1 MNQFR
6 RWFTRQKAPLQSPAP
21 AFLRAGIGYN
31 ADLPGLELPQA
42 QAELYQRLSW
52 VQIAVSITGQ
62 TAAGAP
68 FSVMSLKGE
77 KTEAIEN
84 HPFELLLRRPNP
96 LQSRME
102 FIEALIGYRKLTG
115 NAYIWLNRAT
125 ATVPPSEMWIIPSHK
140 IEPVPDEKLYL
151 KGYTY
156 DPGDGKKIPLETW
169 EVCHIK
175 RFHPLNR
182 FVGLSEIEA
191 LAVAATGDMAM
202 SKWNANY
209 FHKDHAKPAG
219 ALMFSDPINDSDW
232 EDMKRAVKEEHGG
245 TERKMMMMRNTGKG
259 GVSWLQFGIS
269 QKDMEFLQG
278 RQFNKEEIW
287 ATMAPG
293 LSSMLAVNATEAN
306 SRTGKA
312 SFLEFTIWPLHQAI
326 AERFT
331 TDILPS
337 YGENLVGEFD
347 DVRVS
352 DRAME
357 LQEQQASYGLL
368 TIQEAREKFY
378 SLKPLGDERDLLLVS
393 GVAPKQPDPAAETPA
408 SAETP
413 EAARPILGYHIEQG
427 VVTKN
432 EARAG
437 LNLPPQDDTD
447 DQRLQDVQRR
457 LAVVQAAVLAKVD
470 LDNALLLAG
479 LTLAKPT
486 PEPQP
491 VPTQLVPAQEQTDDM
506 QPEPGNAPEMMD
518 NEDEPEENLFRA
530 DLLHW
535 QRKVYKRAKAGQS
548 VLVPFESD
556 VIPMSLSAAIKGAL
570 ELAQTAMDVRQIF
583 GTLLGETEISPAR
596 VKQVTWWGYP

>member
-1 MNQFR
+1 MNQIR
-6 RWFTRQKAPLQSPAP
+6 RWFTRQKAPPQSPAP
-21 AFLRAGIGYN
+21 GFLRAGIGAN
-31 ADLPGLELPQA
+31 TELPGLQLPEA

-62 TAAGAP
+62 TAAGTP

-77 KTEAIEN
+77 KTEAVEN

-102 FIEALIGYRKLTG
+102 FLEAVIGYRKLTG
-115 NAYIWLNRAT
+115 NAYIWLNRT
-125 ATVPPSEMWIIPSHK
+125 SATVPPSELWVIPSHR
-140 IEPVPDEKLYL
+140 IEPVPDEKLYI
-151 KGYTY
+151 KGYAY
-156 DPGDGKKIPLETW
+156 DPGDGKKIPLEPW
-169 EVCHIK
+169 EICHIK

-209 FHKDHAKPAG
+209 FHKDNAKPAG
-219 ALMFSDPINDSDW
+219 AMAFADPINDADW
-232 EDMKRAVKEEHGG
+232 DDMQRRVKEEHGG
-245 TERKMMMMRNTGKG
+245 TERKMMMLRNTGRG

-287 ATMAPG
+287 AAMAPG

-337 YGENLVGEFD
+337 YGENLVGEFE

-352 DRAME
+352 DRALE
-357 LQEQQASYGLL
+357 LQEQQVSFKVL
-368 TIQEAREKFY
+368 TIKEVREKY
-378 SLKPLGDERDLLLVS
+378 YGLKPLGDERDDKIVD
-393 GVAPKQPDPAAETPA
+393 GDNAPSDEPTPPQLMPFTGQQPEQEQQAAE
-408 SAETP
+408 P
-413 EAARPILGYHIEQG
+413 EAPE
-427 VVTKN
+427 N
-432 EARAG
+432 
-437 LNLPPQDDTD
+437 
-447 DQRLQDVQRR
+447 
-457 LAVVQAAVLAKVD
+457 
-470 LDNALLLAG
+470 
-479 LTLAKPT
+479 
-486 PEPQP
+486 PEPER
-491 VPTQLVPAQEQTDDM
+491 EQD
-506 QPEPGNAPEMMD
+506 
-518 NEDEPEENLFRA
+518 EDEEQRNPIRA

-535 QRKVYKRAKAGQS
+535 QRKAYKRAKAGQ
-548 VLVPFESD
+548 VAAVPFESD
-556 VIPMSLSAAIKGAL
+556 VIPISLHAAIKGAL
-570 ELAQTAMDVRQIF
+570 EAAQTAADVRQIF
-583 GTLLGETEISPAR
+583 GTLLGGDDINPTR
-596 VKQVTWWGYP
+596 VQQVTWWGYPA